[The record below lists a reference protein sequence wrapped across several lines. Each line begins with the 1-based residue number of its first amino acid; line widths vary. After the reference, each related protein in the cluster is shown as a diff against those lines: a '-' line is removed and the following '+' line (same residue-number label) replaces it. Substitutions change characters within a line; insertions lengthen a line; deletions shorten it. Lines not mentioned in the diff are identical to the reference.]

1 MALPS
6 LMLATQQPR
15 EFSNTWDSPPNK
27 RLIPELRQPD
37 APKHISLRSQSLP
50 CHLTLKPA
58 AALFGS
64 RQICNF
70 SGFIFGFAG
79 SCSCRISPPSPF
91 PKKRI
96 FLAERGARQRDQWIL
111 LARHPWSEGGTR
123 AECWRGR
130 PGASL
135 SGPHPPTDRP
145 RPDPGS
151 EANGG
156 AAEPPAARQDLLG
169 FEAARST
176 SRCPAEPCRP
186 RRPAAARAGSGDLAT
201 SERTSPPDP
210 TRTGGPGDVSR
221 PRDPPGLLPGKSA
234 PGDRPP
240 PSDGISGLAGPLLAV
255 AGRSAAHLRQECVG
269 GRAMNDIGDYI
280 GSNVE
285 ISWLPN
291 LDDLMKGYAR
301 NFRPGIG
308 GPPVNVA
315 LAIEVTSIDHI
326 SEVNME
332 YTMTVFLHQS
342 WRDDR
347 LSYNHTNET
356 LGLDSRFVDKLWVPD
371 TFIVNA
377 KSAWFHDI
385 TVENKLIR
393 LQPDGVI
400 LYSIRITSTVACDM
414 DLTKYPMDE
423 QECMLDLESYGY
435 SSEDIVYHWSENQDE
450 IHGLDKLQL
459 AQFTITSYRFTRE
472 IMNFKSGQ
480 FPRLS
485 LHFHLRRNRGVY
497 IIQSYVPSI
506 LLVAMSW
513 VSFWISQSAVP
524 ARVSLGITTVLTM
537 TTLMVSARSSLPRAS
552 AIKALDVYFWICYV
566 FVFAALVEYAFAH
579 FNADYMK
586 KQKDKLRS
594 SRQAGEVNV
603 KNAIVMFSLSIA
615 GVNQEL
621 AVSNR
626 HHKAPKNPP
635 CSFGS
640 VEVET
645 GETKKR
651 QEAKSEKKSGLKSLF
666 KPIDADTIDIYARAV
681 FPAAF
686 AAVNIIYWVAYT
698 M

>member
-1 MALPS
+1 
-6 LMLATQQPR
+6 
-15 EFSNTWDSPPNK
+15 
-27 RLIPELRQPD
+27 
-37 APKHISLRSQSLP
+37 
-50 CHLTLKPA
+50 
-58 AALFGS
+58 
-64 RQICNF
+64 
-70 SGFIFGFAG
+70 
-79 SCSCRISPPSPF
+79 
-91 PKKRI
+91 
-96 FLAERGARQRDQWIL
+96 
-111 LARHPWSEGGTR
+111 
-123 AECWRGR
+123 
-130 PGASL
+130 
-135 SGPHPPTDRP
+135 
-145 RPDPGS
+145 
-151 EANGG
+151 
-156 AAEPPAARQDLLG
+156 
-169 FEAARST
+169 
-176 SRCPAEPCRP
+176 
-186 RRPAAARAGSGDLAT
+186 
-201 SERTSPPDP
+201 
-210 TRTGGPGDVSR
+210 
-221 PRDPPGLLPGKSA
+221 
-234 PGDRPP
+234 
-240 PSDGISGLAGPLLAV
+240 
-255 AGRSAAHLRQECVG
+255 
-269 GRAMNDIGDYI
+269 AMNDIGDYV
-280 GSNVE
+280 GSNIE

-315 LAIEVTSIDHI
+315 LAIEVASIDHI

-356 LGLDSRFVDKLWVPD
+356 LGLDSRFVDKLWLPD

-377 KSAWFHDI
+377 KSAWFHDV

-414 DLTKYPMDE
+414 DLSNFLLAD
-423 QECMLDLESYGY
+423 GY

-459 AQFTITSYRFTRE
+459 AQFTITNYQFTTE
-472 IMNFKSGQ
+472 MMNFKSAGQ

-586 KQKDKLRS
+586 KQKNKQKLKARRQSAEVS
-594 SRQAGEVNV
+594 SYFPLQVNV
-603 KNAIVMFSLSIA
+603 KNAIVLFSLSIA

-621 AVSNR
+621 AISNR
-626 HHKAPKNPP
+626 QHRIPRSLP
-635 CSFGS
+635 GS
-640 VEVET
+640 YGTIEIET
-645 GETKKR
+645 GETKR
-651 QEAKSEKKSGLKSLF
+651 QQLLRVDKKSGLKSLF

-686 AAVNIIYWVAYT
+686 AAVNVIYWVAYT